1 MLPLKFGANLVILS
15 ITFCPISTFARPYP
29 PYFEPPSIGNHI
41 ANADAACL
49 PAGARLGSCS
59 DGICN
64 TTVGSAGT
72 IPRRQSSH
80 CC

>member
-1 MLPLKFGANLVILS
+1 M
-15 ITFCPISTFARPYP
+15 
-29 PYFEPPSIGNHI
+29 GNHN

-49 PAGARLGSCS
+49 PSGARSGSFCE
-59 DGICN
+59 GIWN

-80 CC
+80 CCCTSSGVQKMPIDACMLGSLSAS